1 MTQTPAGWHPDPHVP
16 GQQRFWDGTSWTDQV
31 APLGPSAAAYGAA
44 GQQHGQQYG
53 QQYAGPP
60 TTPDG
65 QQLAGW
71 WRRVAASVIDGV
83 VLIPVS
89 IVVGWSWW
97 SHVFSE
103 YGHFI
108 RESIDASESGSTP
121 PSATDLQGDLFGDL
135 VVIALIGVALNFVYV
150 VGFLAWKQATLGKL
164 AMGTRV
170 RLRETPGRLPLKAIL
185 LRWLVQ
191 YGPSSLGFVPLVGT
205 ATSLW
210 YLLDSLW
217 PLWDSEKQALHDKAA
232 KTSVVMHRR
241 S

>member
-16 GQQRFWDGTSWTDQV
+16 GQQRFWDGASWTDQV
-31 APLGPSAAAYGAA
+31 APLGPAGPAYGGPA
-44 GQQHGQQYG
+44 QPYG
-53 QQYAGPP
+53 GPSQAYAGPA

-65 QQLAGW
+65 QPLAGW
-71 WRRVAASVIDGV
+71 WRRVAASLIDGV

-89 IVVGWSWW
+89 LVVGWSWW
-97 SHVFSE
+97 SNVFSE

-108 RESIDASESGSTP
+108 RETVDASESGSTP

-135 VVIALIGVALNFVYV
+135 VVLALIGVVLNLVYV
-150 VGFLAWKQATLGKL
+150 VGFLSWKQATLGKL

-170 RLRETPGRLPLKAIL
+170 RLRETPGPLPLKAIL

-191 YGPSSLGFVPLVGT
+191 YGPSSLAFVPLVGT

-210 YLLDSLW
+210 SLLDSLW
-217 PLWDSEKQALHDKAA
+217 PLWDREKQALHDKAA
-232 KTSVVMHRR
+232 KTNVVMRAGR
-241 S
+241 